1 MELKFTE
8 ELKSTRKNHQW
19 TDDSINFITGC
30 GNKCKYGYCCDMAT
44 CLRGLDPST
53 WGNEIIRQKD
63 LDKKIKRYPK
73 IVMFP
78 SSHDIR
84 PIHLSESIQ
93 MLDKILKAGNEVL
106 VTSKPHFECIER
118 ICNTF
123 QEYKD
128 KILFRFTIG
137 STDSKVLRFWETNAP
152 SFEERFDCLR
162 LAFDMGYKTSVS
174 AEPLLDRNVDFLIET
189 LSPFVTDTIWI
200 GKVEHFI
207 KRLKSNGY
215 GDSITIE
222 KAYELMEWQ
231 NNPVF
236 IQHLYQTYKDNPMI
250 KWKTSYLSE
259 FSKIEKKENL
269 KTGRE

>member
-30 GNKCKYGYCCDMAT
+30 GNNCKYGYCNHMAT
-44 CLRGLDPST
+44 LFQHRDPST
-53 WGNEIIRQKD
+53 WCNEIIRQKD

-73 IVMFP
+73 MVMFP

-118 ICNTF
+118 ICNAF
-123 QEYKD
+123 QAYKD

-137 STDSKVLRFWETNAP
+137 STDSQILKFWETNAP
-152 SFEERFDCLR
+152 SFEERFKCLK
-162 LAFDMGYKTSVS
+162 LAFDMGYQTSIS
-174 AEPLLDRNVDFLIET
+174 AEPLLDRNVDLLIKT

-200 GKVEHFI
+200 GKAEHFI

-215 GDSITIE
+215 GDSITLE
-222 KAYELMEWQ
+222 KAYELIEWQ
-231 NNPVF
+231 NDPVF

-250 KWKTSYLSE
+250 KWKTSYLIE
-259 FSKIEKKENL
+259 FSKIEKMQISN
-269 KTGRE
+269 

>member
-30 GNKCKYGYCCDMAT
+30 GNKCKYCYSCEMAT
-44 CLRGLDPST
+44 RFHRKDPSN
-53 WGNEIIRQKD
+53 WENEIIRQKD
-63 LDKKIKRYPK
+63 LDKKIKKYPK
-73 IVMFP
+73 MVMFP

-118 ICNTF
+118 MCNTF
-123 QEYKD
+123 PEYKD

-137 STDSKVLRFWETNAP
+137 STDSRILKFWETNAP

-162 LAFDMGYKTSVS
+162 LAFNMGYKTSVS
-174 AEPLLDRNVDFLIET
+174 AEPLLDRDVDSLIKT
-189 LSPFVTDTIWI
+189 LSPFVSDTIWI
-200 GKVEHFI
+200 GKAEHFI

-215 GDSITIE
+215 GDSITLQ

-231 NNPVF
+231 NDPVF

-250 KWKTSYLSE
+250 KWKTSYLIE
-259 FSKIEKKENL
+259 FSKIE
-269 KTGRE
+269 R